1 MGGEKCRGHAQE
13 YGGARLKSAEG
24 MRRDWAHG
32 AEKMWGLARKYRVH
46 GDEEMWGLARKYRVH
61 GDEKM

>member
-1 MGGEKCRGHAQE
+1 MGGEKRRGHAQE

-32 AEKMWGLARKYRVH
+32 AEKMWGLARKYRVR
-46 GDEEMWGLARKYRVH
+46 GVERNVGVGVGCRVP
-61 GDEKM
+61 DWN